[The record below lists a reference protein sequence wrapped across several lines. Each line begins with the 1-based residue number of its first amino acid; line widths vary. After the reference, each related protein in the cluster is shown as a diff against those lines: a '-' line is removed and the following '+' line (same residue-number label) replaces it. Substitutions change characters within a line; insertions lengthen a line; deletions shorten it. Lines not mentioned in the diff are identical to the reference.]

1 MLLPT
6 LSRRA
11 FAAAAASL
19 LAAAPPTRRAA
30 ALSNEEALKL
40 EAWSRTAEGTL
51 LPSGVRVIDVLEGT
65 GPTPSKGDRVYI
77 HYKIYSK
84 AFDSGEPVDASYF
97 RTRPVDFVLGSPGA
111 PLERASTAP
120 PMPAVLAGVDL
131 GVTGMR
137 EGGWRRLVVPASLA
151 YGDDGLRTKSSRQI
165 KPGESAFVDVRLMD
179 GGSGRCDAILRG
191 QGMRK
196 SVSCERGK
204 P

>member
-1 MLLPT
+1 MRRPRATIDRSHRAAARSTLSSHTMLLPA

-40 EAWSRTAEGTL
+40 EAWSRTAEGQL
-51 LPSGVRVIDVLEGT
+51 LPSGVRVIDVLEGS

-97 RTRPVDFVLGSPGA
+97 RTRPVDFCLLYTSPS
-111 PLERASTAP
+111 PRDRQKSR
-120 PMPAVLAGVDL
+120 MP
-131 GVTGMR
+131 
-137 EGGWRRLVVPASLA
+137 
-151 YGDDGLRTKSSRQI
+151 SS
-165 KPGESAFVDVRLMD
+165 A
-179 GGSGRCDAILRG
+179 
-191 QGMRK
+191 
-196 SVSCERGK
+196 
-204 P
+204 